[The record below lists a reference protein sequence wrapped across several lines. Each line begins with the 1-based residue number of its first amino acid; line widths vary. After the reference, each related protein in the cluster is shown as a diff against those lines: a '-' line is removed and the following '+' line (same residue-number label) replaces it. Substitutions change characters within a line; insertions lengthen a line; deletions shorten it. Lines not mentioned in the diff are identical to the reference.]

1 MHKISLQELEHICR
15 LADGQILPIL
25 LAMDPAD
32 LLNCGR
38 ASPRLY
44 RLIRDRKVWRYL
56 LKEVDITREQM
67 EELRLFGRGDQ
78 WKPGNYCRGCEESS
92 SEIFCFGK
100 FQNDHCH
107 PELGQSRLL

>member
-1 MHKISLQELEHICR
+1 MFQEHICP
-15 LADGQILPIL
+15 LTGIDCFSDDQILPLL
-25 LAMDPAD
+25 LAS
-32 LLNCGR
+32 LFNCGM

-56 LKEVDITREQM
+56 LKEVDITKEQM
-67 EELRLFGRGDQ
+67 EELRLFGRGDQWDQ

-92 SEIFCFGK
+92 SEIFCYGK